1 MQLHCV
7 KITIRKQKE
16 QTLSTL
22 DSRQIRIWPSSG
34 LFLVKEM
41 MRGLLLHPHDSLF
54 EASQKMETEFFA
66 MHGNS
71 LSKEKHIIRTLA
83 ERTMAKLDKTKIIPL
98 EVILYLSRTQTYI
111 RLRDLN
117 RKISFQNC
125 QRKLDKKISK
135 MTNYKK

>member
-1 MQLHCV
+1 MFPV
-7 KITIRKQKE
+7 R
-16 QTLSTL
+16 
-22 DSRQIRIWPSSG
+22 
-34 LFLVKEM
+34 EM

-98 EVILYLSRTQTYI
+98 EVILYLSRTRTYI